1 MATQQEKISAIQD
14 ILNSQYSS
22 TRWKTF
28 LSELFT
34 SSNFFSNPTPLLG
47 INATVASQ
55 ALQIGSINIIQSGI
69 SRNIAVYEVTLADN
83 VVLERNRVGLRNLLK
98 THWKQQ
104 DAAFIVYHH
113 PQEKSWRF
121 SYVSELKTFNE
132 AGEYVDNKTEP
143 KRYTYVLGENESCR
157 TAAIQFC
164 KLQDKASN
172 ATLDDIKEAFSV
184 EKMSKE
190 FFDTYKDHYQD
201 FVQYLTGKRLEKVS
215 GKWEE
220 VVKHAPNTQLITIFN
235 NNEKDVRDFC
245 KKLLGR
251 IVFLYFIQKKGW
263 LGVPLHDKWGNGKPD
278 FISRLLANCRNPSIF
293 YSEYLSKLFF
303 ETLNQQR
310 PDDLAEII
318 PGEKTRVPYLNG
330 GLFEED
336 DPNQRGLIFEAE
348 LFKDLF
354 AFFDQYNFT
363 IYEDDPND
371 HTVAVDP
378 EMLGHIFE
386 NLLEDNKD
394 KGAFYT
400 PKEIVH
406 YMCQESLIEYLT
418 TWFEG
423 KNYQVQQDTFISFDN
438 AQQASFLSANEGRT
452 GQGVLEVVQPAQ
464 SNSKVINRS
473 LIEKLLKKQLSDEN
487 KQAVIEH
494 AAEFNEALDKVK
506 ICDPAIGSGAFPM
519 GLLLEIFTA
528 KQTIHTFTHGDLTTF
543 EPAKVKLNIIQN
555 SIYGVDIE
563 RGAVDIARLRFWLSL
578 VVDEPEPQP
587 LPNLDYKIVVGN
599 SLISKLGDDVIEI
612 DWDVKKQVTFD
623 MFGADETDKIKQ
635 TLTELNQLQKAFFNP
650 QSDKKALAPKI
661 RNLKIDL
668 LIQQLSLM
676 IATRGL
682 KVVPRKMATQ
692 SQKDFVAQTEL
703 YLQTQG
709 WLAQI
714 CQLQALKVQPD
725 KTLDFFDWQLNFAEI
740 LNKEV
745 GENENV
751 GFDIVIGNPPYVKE
765 YTNKDAFT
773 SIPYYQGKMDI
784 WYAFTCVGLDL
795 LKKNGHL
802 SFIATNNWVTN
813 AGASIMRNKIL
824 SESKIVKLVDFGS
837 YMIFENAAIQTMI
850 MFFQKAT
857 LPKYALD
864 LKRIVSQDASF
875 DDVKDV
881 LTQISSDR
889 NEFLTPSIIVKDV
902 LNKTITF
909 SNNNNNEILL
919 KIQHK
924 GTLFLT
930 ESEVANGIHPHYD
943 YVNKNSQKILGG
955 EFHVGQGIFVLSNL
969 EKNAINL
976 NNEEKNIIKPYFTTA
991 QIQKWYATP
1000 QNVEWIIYTDS
1011 KFKYIKN
1018 IEPYPN
1024 IKKHLDQFQSVI
1036 TSDNKPY
1043 GLHRARDERFFK
1055 GEKIITLRKCVGEPK
1070 FTYTNFDCYVSATFY
1085 VIKTERLS
1093 QRYLVGLLNSKL
1105 IAFWLRNKG
1114 KMQGNNY
1121 QLDKEPLLMIP
1132 IYLPSKEQEIVVEN
1146 LVDKIIIAKSVNKN
1160 TTHLECEIDSLVYRF
1175 YNLTF
1180 IEIKVIDP
1188 DFAISE
1194 SEYNA
1199 IVI

>member
-1 MATQQEKISAIQD
+1 M
-14 ILNSQYSS
+14 
-22 TRWKTF
+22 
-28 LSELFT
+28 
-34 SSNFFSNPTPLLG
+34 
-47 INATVASQ
+47 
-55 ALQIGSINIIQSGI
+55 
-69 SRNIAVYEVTLADN
+69 
-83 VVLERNRVGLRNLLK
+83 RNLLK

-113 PQEKSWRF
+113 PKDKSWRF

-157 TAAIQFC
+157 TAAIQFS

-184 EKMSKE
+184 EKMSKD

-201 FVQYLTGKRLEKVS
+201 FVQYLTGKRLEKVA

-303 ETLNQQR
+303 ETLNQAR

-336 DPNQRGLIFEAE
+336 DPNQRGLIFEEE
-348 LFKDLF
+348 LFKNLF

-438 AQQASFLSANEGRT
+438 AQQASFISANEGRN
-452 GQGVLEVVQPAQ
+452 GQGVLEVAQPAQ
-464 SNSKVINRS
+464 TNSKVINRS
-473 LIEKLLKKQLSDEN
+473 LIEKLLKKQLSDED

-528 KQTIHTFTHGDLTTF
+528 KQAIYSFTHDDLTTF

-612 DWDVKKQVTFD
+612 DWDIKPNNHGL
-623 MFGADETDKIKQ
+623 FGAEEAKNIQSILKQ
-635 TLTELNQLQKAFFNP
+635 LSNLQKDFFNP
-650 QSDKKALAPKI
+650 TARKKSHATEI
-661 RNLKIDL
+661 RDLKIKL
-668 LIQQLSLM
+668 LINQLNLM
-676 IATRGL
+676 IESQGL
-682 KVVPRKMATQ
+682 KQPPRKTATL
-692 SQKDFVAQTEL
+692 SPKSFVAQTQL
-703 YLQTQG
+703 YLQTLG
-709 WLAQI
+709 WQN
-714 CQLQALKVQPD
+714 QLVKLEKLKITPSLG
-725 KTLDFFDWQLNFAEI
+725 LDFFDWQLNFAEI
-740 LNKEV
+740 MNKEV
-745 GENENV
+745 TGKV
-751 GFDIVIGNPPYVKE
+751 GFDIVIGNPPYVQLQKMFGSE
-765 YTNKDAFT
+765 IFGKLNYQTYTKSADLYCLFYERGIN
-773 SIPYYQGKMDI
+773 
-784 WYAFTCVGLDL
+784 L
-795 LKKNGHL
+795 LKSKGNLCFITSNSWLRTKYGYELRKFFIENSNPILLINFEDVQIFQTAIVESNIILVTKATFNENLRAISIGNDLNSNSSISDYVSSKTISISELDENGWVIGSKLSNSLKKKIEFSSIALGKLPYKIMSGVKTGFNEAFLINEAEKTKLLEENQGISSLVVPLLRGRDIKKYNYEFNEIYLINTHNGLKSKNIKPIDVSKDYPELLKYFDKFSNKLKTRPSQGAHWTNTPATYSDEYKKAKIIWGEL
-802 SFIATNNWVTN
+802 SDEAKFTYDDSGIYVEATVFLMTGKNLKYILSIFNSRLAQWYFEQIATSSGMGTNRWKKYKIEQFPIKVVSEVVVQKFEALVT
-813 AGASIMRNKIL
+813 KIL
-824 SESKIVKLVDFGS
+824 DCKKGGLATSDIEQKLDGMVFKLYNLAFDEVKLID
-837 YMIFENAAIQTMI
+837 
-850 MFFQKAT
+850 
-857 LPKYALD
+857 
-864 LKRIVSQDASF
+864 
-875 DDVKDV
+875 
-881 LTQISSDR
+881 SD
-889 NEFLTPSIIVKDV
+889 
-902 LNKTITF
+902 
-909 SNNNNNEILL
+909 
-919 KIQHK
+919 
-924 GTLFLT
+924 
-930 ESEVANGIHPHYD
+930 
-943 YVNKNSQKILGG
+943 
-955 EFHVGQGIFVLSNL
+955 FVLS
-969 EKNAINL
+969 EA
-976 NNEEKNIIKPYFTTA
+976 
-991 QIQKWYATP
+991 
-1000 QNVEWIIYTDS
+1000 
-1011 KFKYIKN
+1011 
-1018 IEPYPN
+1018 
-1024 IKKHLDQFQSVI
+1024 
-1036 TSDNKPY
+1036 
-1043 GLHRARDERFFK
+1043 
-1055 GEKIITLRKCVGEPK
+1055 
-1070 FTYTNFDCYVSATFY
+1070 
-1085 VIKTERLS
+1085 
-1093 QRYLVGLLNSKL
+1093 
-1105 IAFWLRNKG
+1105 
-1114 KMQGNNY
+1114 
-1121 QLDKEPLLMIP
+1121 
-1132 IYLPSKEQEIVVEN
+1132 
-1146 LVDKIIIAKSVNKN
+1146 
-1160 TTHLECEIDSLVYRF
+1160 
-1175 YNLTF
+1175 
-1180 IEIKVIDP
+1180 
-1188 DFAISE
+1188 
-1194 SEYNA
+1194 EYKA

>member
-1 MATQQEKISAIQD
+1 MATQEEKISAIQH
-14 ILNSQYSS
+14 ILKAEYNS

-34 SSNFFSNPTPLLG
+34 SSNFFTSPATLPG
-47 INATVASQ
+47 INDSVASQ
-55 ALQIGSINIIQSGI
+55 ALHIGSISIVENGI
-69 SRNIAVYEVTLADN
+69 SRNIAIYEVTLADN

-98 THWKQQ
+98 PHWKQQ

-113 PQEKSWRF
+113 PQDKSWRF

-157 TAAIQFC
+157 TAAIQFS

-184 EKMSKE
+184 EKMSKD

-201 FVQYLTGKRLEKVS
+201 FVKYLTGKRLEKLS

-303 ETLNQQR
+303 ETLNQPR

-336 DPNQRGLIFEAE
+336 DPNQRGLIFEE
-348 LFKDLF
+348 GLFKKLF

-394 KGAFYT
+394 KGAYYT

-438 AQQASFLSANEGRT
+438 AQQASFLSVNEGRT
-452 GQGVLEVVQPAQ
+452 GQSVLEIAHPAQ
-464 SNSKVINRS
+464 SNNKVINRS
-473 LIEKLLKKQLSDEN
+473 LIEKLLKKQLSDED

-528 KQTIHTFTHGDLTTF
+528 KQTIHTFTHGDLTAF

-612 DWDVKKQVTFD
+612 DWDVKKQVTQD
-623 MFGADETDKIKQ
+623 MFGVDETSKIKQ
-635 TLTELNQLQKAFFNP
+635 TLNELNKLQKEFFNP
-650 QSDKKALAPKI
+650 NSDKKNLAPKI

-668 LIQQLSLM
+668 LIQQLTLM
-676 IATRGL
+676 IETRGL
-682 KVVPRKMATQ
+682 KVAPRKMATQ
-692 SQKDFVAQTEL
+692 SQKDFVAQTKR
-703 YLQTQG
+703 YLETQG
-709 WLAQI
+709 WFTQI
-714 CQLQALKVQPD
+714 NQLQALKIQPG
-725 KTLDFFDWQLNFAEI
+725 KSLDFFDWQLNFAEV
-740 LNKEV
+740 LNKDVTEKSK
-745 GENENV
+745 V
-751 GFDIVIGNPPYVKE
+751 GFDIVIGNPPYV
-765 YTNKDAFT
+765 
-773 SIPYYQGKMDI
+773 Q
-784 WYAFTCVGLDL
+784 V
-795 LKKNGHL
+795 KKGI
-802 SFIATNNWVTN
+802 F
-813 AGASIMRNKIL
+813 
-824 SESKIVKLVDFGS
+824 SESKFSYSEGKDKGKQNLYKVFTEQSFNIVKDGGIASMIVQSSLMADISAQFTRELLLTRTKIRFFLEFPKKSINANGQVFENVLQGTCVYFFRKTLPDEETSFMVSINNDVTTINNLISDRLIQRELIKIYPNGYFIPLVKPKEFSLTQKIFNLSKPLSEYILGSKKGDISSDTDKKLFFEKTHGYKLIRGNNVQRFSCKQEFDFVEVNEKTKLIQKMNSEHSIIAFQNITGTVDLHRIHSYLFEKQDDLIFLDTTIKIYVNENINPKFLLACTNSSYMDWYFRKTSTNNHVNGYEIEALPIPNITEAQLQRFIKLVDN
-837 YMIFENAAIQTMI
+837 IFIYKKTDMS
-850 MFFQKAT
+850 T
-857 LPKYALD
+857 
-864 LKRIVSQDASF
+864 VS
-875 DDVKDV
+875 
-881 LTQISSDR
+881 I
-889 NEFLTPSIIVKDV
+889 
-902 LNKTITF
+902 
-909 SNNNNNEILL
+909 
-919 KIQHK
+919 
-924 GTLFLT
+924 
-930 ESEVANGIHPHYD
+930 
-943 YVNKNSQKILGG
+943 
-955 EFHVGQGIFVLSNL
+955 
-969 EKNAINL
+969 
-976 NNEEKNIIKPYFTTA
+976 
-991 QIQKWYATP
+991 
-1000 QNVEWIIYTDS
+1000 
-1011 KFKYIKN
+1011 
-1018 IEPYPN
+1018 
-1024 IKKHLDQFQSVI
+1024 
-1036 TSDNKPY
+1036 
-1043 GLHRARDERFFK
+1043 
-1055 GEKIITLRKCVGEPK
+1055 
-1070 FTYTNFDCYVSATFY
+1070 
-1085 VIKTERLS
+1085 
-1093 QRYLVGLLNSKL
+1093 
-1105 IAFWLRNKG
+1105 
-1114 KMQGNNY
+1114 
-1121 QLDKEPLLMIP
+1121 
-1132 IYLPSKEQEIVVEN
+1132 EQEI
-1146 LVDKIIIAKSVNKN
+1146 DYIFYKIYKLTLDEVK
-1160 TTHLECEIDSLVYRF
+1160 LIDSDVAL
-1175 YNLTF
+1175 
-1180 IEIKVIDP
+1180 
-1188 DFAISE
+1188 SE
-1194 SEYNA
+1194 AEYNA
-1199 IVI
+1199 FII